1 MLKLILILT
10 VLILTTYCLN
20 SQNRTLQ
27 PTVFTWEGAAEGNK
41 AVWNADDTL
50 NTYLDIDGIDVQI
63 RLIDSLHLNTTT
75 ENPSEFNDYSK
86 TNTFYGR

>member
-1 MLKLILILT
+1 MLRLILILT

-50 NTYLDIDGIDVQI
+50 NTYLDIGFGLYDFFLFLLFGINQ
-63 RLIDSLHLNTTT
+63 LLLLLN
-75 ENPSEFNDYSK
+75 
-86 TNTFYGR
+86 